1 MIAPLL
7 IILRVANKT
16 ALTSDAVVAGRV
28 STFKTRSRGESAD
41 DGGTIL
47 GGDSTSSVDEGGT
60 NSWEL
65 RVLIDT
71 GIESHPDGS

>member
-28 STFKTRSRGESAD
+28 STFKARSRGESAD
-41 DGGTIL
+41 GGGTL
-47 GGDSTSSVDEGGT
+47 SGDSTSSVDEGGT

-71 GIESHPDGS
+71 GIESHPDGV